1 MGGADL
7 FLAVRAIGALALVVG
22 AMAAFLYIA
31 KRRGIGSFKANRPE
45 RRLTAVE
52 RLSLDQKHM
61 LHLVRVDDTEMMVVI
76 GPQGV
81 VQLAA
86 PKAAPAQGSFAAKL
100 AELKDRRLDTRTLK
114 PIGMETA

>member
-7 FLAVRAIGALALVVG
+7 FLAARAIGALALVVG
-22 AMAAFLYIA
+22 AMAGFLYVA

-45 RRLTAVE
+45 RRLAAVE
-52 RLSLDQKHM
+52 RLTLDQKHM

-81 VQLAA
+81 VQLTP
-86 PKAAPAQGSFAAKL
+86 PKAAPAPGSFAAKL

-114 PIGMETA
+114 SVETEAA